1 MMPKTIDLATLTD
14 AQLHIFYENALER
27 GAIDLAVSIARELFR
42 LGKLKRAELA
52 KLRWNERAVAEILQP
67 FADVARTVV
76 RNSRTTYTN
85 GGGLRRKPKADPERM
100 MVDSY
105 CHKAREDQCRI
116 CWTCERAWARADFRA
131 PREWPEA
138 LLSSFRTGPG
148 LVGMVRT
155 RGSRMKEKIHGIW
168 DDS

>member
-105 CHKAREDQCRI
+105 SAIKRGKINAAFAGRVKEPGQEPIFELRVNGQKRFYHLFELDRALSE
-116 CWTCERAWARADFRA
+116 WCELA
-131 PREWPEA
+131 EA
-138 LLSSFRTGPG
+138 A
-148 LVGMVRT
+148 
-155 RGSRMKEKIHGIW
+155 
-168 DDS
+168 